1 MNKYIIACFDS
12 FSGENTIELVE
23 ANSQDEAMKLYA
35 EGKGY
40 DVQSEE
46 DFSDIQELFVGA
58 DQYLSDP
65 FEVS

>member
-1 MNKYIIACFDS
+1 
-12 FSGENTIELVE
+12 
-23 ANSQDEAMKLYA
+23 MKLYA

-46 DFSDIQELFVGA
+46 DFSDIQELFAGA